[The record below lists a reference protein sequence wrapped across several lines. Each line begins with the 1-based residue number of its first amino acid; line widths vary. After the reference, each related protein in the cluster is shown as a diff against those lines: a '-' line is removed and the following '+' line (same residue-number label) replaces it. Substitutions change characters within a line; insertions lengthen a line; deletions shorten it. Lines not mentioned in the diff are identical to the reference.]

1 MSETTPAELLTPAN
15 EASTR
20 DLIQRLR
27 ELVFTFA
34 GPAPGETMGIFSDR
48 DVQDT
53 FKCLQ
58 AAADYLQRFFER
70 EAAHAQA
77 ITALHEQLE
86 FQRKRADDRVAAYE
100 RQSLELEKIREY
112 GGDELNTWEAT
123 DAQLRTLQAE
133 KESDAWHQ
141 GWNVAVHERDQ
152 ARQAITALQSDKTNL
167 VYANEAWR
175 QQCEATDAQLRT
187 VQAERDTAREHRENL
202 IRDIQAEFGARFTA
216 VVDEAYGDIS
226 VNTAFRVALRDE
238 REAARVQV
246 EELTAQLRTVQD
258 ELAGSADAY
267 LEQGQELQHHID
279 ENERLKAQLR
289 MVGQALRDLSV
300 RLRRE
305 HEQAGDPIER
315 DTAFYCADELDALI
329 QTLEPPA

>member
-152 ARQAITALQSDKTNL
+152 ARQAITALQSDK
-167 VYANEAWR
+167 
-175 QQCEATDAQLRT
+175 
-187 VQAERDTAREHRENL
+187 
-202 IRDIQAEFGARFTA
+202 
-216 VVDEAYGDIS
+216 
-226 VNTAFRVALRDE
+226 
-238 REAARVQV
+238 
-246 EELTAQLRTVQD
+246 
-258 ELAGSADAY
+258 
-267 LEQGQELQHHID
+267 
-279 ENERLKAQLR
+279 KAQLR